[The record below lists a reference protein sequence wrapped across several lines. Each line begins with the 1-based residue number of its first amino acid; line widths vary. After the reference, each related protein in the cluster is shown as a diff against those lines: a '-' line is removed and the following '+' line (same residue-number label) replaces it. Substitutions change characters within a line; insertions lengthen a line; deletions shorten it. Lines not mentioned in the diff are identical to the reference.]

1 MNSTSAN
8 YKLIFLTLCLI
19 LISGCAQHAQQRK
32 MVVECDF
39 PAMDAPA
46 GPALVAREYGS
57 NSPIPL
63 NAVQFTS
70 PSLKKS
76 LVVQMLTASRTAT
89 NSAQVYARVIN
100 CTDQP
105 LKLGIRT
112 SFLNGKQVPVE
123 PVSAWKTTWVQA
135 FTTGNY
141 TENSISRDVNFYL
154 VEVRDDTQRE
164 DTKQ

>member
-1 MNSTSAN
+1 MKTTFT
-8 YKLIFLTLCLI
+8 YCKLLFLTLCLV
-19 LISGCAQHAQQRK
+19 LISACAHHPPQRK
-32 MVVECDF
+32 ILVECEF
-39 PAMDAPA
+39 PEMAAPP
-46 GPALVAREYGS
+46 GPALVAREYGK

-70 PSLKKS
+70 PSLKNS

-100 CTDQP
+100 CTDLP

-112 SFLNGKQVPVE
+112 SFLGKRQVPTE
-123 PVSAWKTTWVQA
+123 PVSAWKTVWVQP

-141 TENSISRDVNFYL
+141 SENSISLDVNYYL
-154 VEVRDDTQRE
+154 VEVRDDTQR
-164 DTKQ
+164 DDSKP

>member
-1 MNSTSAN
+1 MCSTSAK
-8 YKLIFLTLCLI
+8 YRLYFLTLCLV
-19 LISGCAQHAQQRK
+19 LVSACAQHVPQRK
-32 MVVECDF
+32 MVVECEF
-39 PAMDAPA
+39 PAMDAPP
-46 GPALVAREYGS
+46 GPALVAREYGK

-70 PSLKKS
+70 PSLNNS
-76 LVVQMLTASRTAT
+76 LVVQMLNASRTAT

-112 SFLNGKQVPVE
+112 SFLDGRQVPTE
-123 PVSAWKTTWVQA
+123 PVSAWKTVWVQP

-141 TENSISRDVNFYL
+141 SENSISLDVNYYL
-154 VEVRDDTQRE
+154 VEVRDDTQRD
-164 DTKQ
+164 DTKP